1 MRIHIVT
8 LVKMR
13 SSKACRGWGSHE
25 VAWGHMMLRSHEMK
39 IGHTK
44 RLVNRGSVRFTE
56 FTKGHRKSSEV
67 GAGAVGLICMN
78 YFRIRIQDLD
88 ILHSD
93 PSNFLTLRSNISAKT
108 KNFAKP
114 LLPVHMG
121 LGGIF

>member
-1 MRIHIVT
+1 M
-8 LVKMR
+8 
-13 SSKACRGWGSHE
+13 
-25 VAWGHMMLRSHEMK
+25 
-39 IGHTK
+39 
-44 RLVNRGSVRFTE
+44 RFTE

-93 PSNFLTLRSNISAKT
+93 PNPDPSNFLTLRSNISAKT